1 MHSKSI
7 LAAAALLALAAC
19 GDTVGEQ
26 AAVGAA
32 AGLGAAILLDGDPL
46 VGAAG
51 GAASNVAFCQANPGK
66 CDDAGTPL

>member
-1 MHSKSI
+1 MQTRLI
-7 LAAAALLALAAC
+7 LGAVALLGLAAC

-26 AAVGAA
+26 ALVGAGIG
-32 AGLGAAILLDGDPL
+32 AGTALILDGDPL

-51 GAASNVAFCQANPGK
+51 GAAGNVAYCQANPGK